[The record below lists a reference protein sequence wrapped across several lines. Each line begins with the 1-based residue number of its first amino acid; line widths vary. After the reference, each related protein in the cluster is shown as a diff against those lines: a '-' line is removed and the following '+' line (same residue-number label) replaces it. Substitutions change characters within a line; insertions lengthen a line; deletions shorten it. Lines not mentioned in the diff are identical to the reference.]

1 MTLSSHEDELEDDEK
16 RQLLSGLETSATKMN
31 RIVTDLLDMDR
42 IERGIIEPKRES
54 INVGEL
60 VERVTAE
67 LCSSG
72 ERKIIVDVEPV
83 VLDVDAARVERI
95 VENLVLNA
103 LRHTDDD
110 TPVWVRVFADD
121 GGGVLAVEDAG
132 PGIPEE
138 LRGTIFQP
146 FRRGRGETPYEGSGI
161 GLSLVARF
169 AELHG
174 GQAWVQE
181 RPGGGASFRVF
192 LPNTPSSPVP

>member
-1 MTLSSHEDELEDDEK
+1 VPVSYTGALPDPFRD
-16 RQLLSGLETSATKMN
+16 G
-31 RIVTDLLDMDR
+31 
-42 IERGIIEPKRES
+42 RE
-54 INVGEL
+54 
-60 VERVTAE
+60 
-67 LCSSG
+67 
-72 ERKIIVDVEPV
+72 IIVDVEPV

-132 PGIPEE
+132 PGVPEE

-146 FRRGRGETPYEGSGI
+146 FRRGRDETPYEGSGI

-192 LPNTPSSPVP
+192 LPTAPADTATP